1 MGKGAS
7 WEGRVRGIISYEIT
21 ARFGKKK
28 FDFRIQIETDDVVY
42 SGRLTEESCRRYIL
56 DVHTA
61 TNRQN
66 WAMCEL
72 VIPVSVNVSF

>member
-1 MGKGAS
+1 MLGDNIFRNDRS
-7 WEGRVRGIISYEIT
+7 FWQE
-21 ARFGKKK
+21 KK
-28 FDFRIQIETDDVVY
+28 FDFRIQIETNDVVY
-42 SGRLTEESCRRYIL
+42 SGRLIEESCRRCTL